1 MHPDHLVK
9 TIRKEVKKEL
19 GKLSYGR
26 RAALERFPLMFG
38 LLATVG
44 IIATFSGLTRLST
57 QVDWLNRNPWFLL
70 LFGLSMLIL
79 TGTLY
84 KKLQ

>member
-1 MHPDHLVK
+1 MHPDRIAK
-9 TIRKEVKKEL
+9 IIREEVKKEL

-26 RAALERFPLMFG
+26 KAALERFPLVFG

-44 IIATFSGLTRLST
+44 VIATFSGLSRLMT
-57 QVDWLNRNPWFLL
+57 QIDWLNRNPWILL
-70 LFGLSMLIL
+70 LFGLLMLIL
-79 TGTLY
+79 SGTLY